1 VSRLWNA
8 CSGESPAAEAVLSAC
23 SSPQRT
29 PAYHPHHCCSR
40 GCQTLSGR
48 SRRAEGQARGTGLRF
63 GTELTT
69 QRVRVQRGIG
79 WPCRAVRF
87 GCALRTGPHLR
98 NDVEVSSFPN
108 LQYHGGVGGGG
119 SMAGVYTSRLR
130 EAFRSLLKH
139 PYPIGC
145 AGKWCT
151 PVKHVVMVSGA
162 PRRCRC
168 RCGRRRCKC
177 ARACAG
183 APALRCPYPSIHS
196 LISHISR

>member
-1 VSRLWNA
+1 M
-8 CSGESPAAEAVLSAC
+8 PAL
-23 SSPQRT
+23 PQRT

-63 GTELTT
+63 EIWLTT

-98 NDVEVSSFPN
+98 NDVQVSSFPN

-139 PYPIGC
+139 PFPIGC
-145 AGKWCT
+145 CWKVVHPGQACGDGQWCT
-151 PVKHVVMVSGA
+151 SPLPLRPPLWALPLQMC
-162 PRRCRC
+162 PR
-168 RCGRRRCKC
+168 
-177 ARACAG
+177 
-183 APALRCPYPSIHS
+183 LRWCPCLEVPLPFQSQLNFTH
-196 LISHISR
+196 